1 MQTVNIHDAKTN
13 FSKLV
18 DQAAAGEEIIIAKA
32 GTPMARLV
40 PLQKQKRKIQF
51 GVMKGQI
58 EIKQG
63 FYDPMT
69 EEEIALFEGAAD
81 ASAA

>member
-18 DQAAAGEEIIIAKA
+18 EQAAAGEEIIITKA

-51 GVMKGQI
+51 GVMKGRMK
-58 EIKQG
+58 IKRG
-63 FYDPMT
+63 FYDAIT
-69 EEEIALFEGAAD
+69 GEEIALFEGLD
-81 ASAA
+81 DVSTV

>member
-63 FYDPMT
+63 FYEPMT
-69 EEEIALFEGAAD
+69 EEEIALFEGAAN

>member
-18 DQAAAGEEIIIAKA
+18 EQAAAGEEIIIAKA

-40 PLQKQKRKIQF
+40 PLQKERRKIQF
-51 GVMKGQI
+51 GLLKGKI
-58 EIKQG
+58 AVKPG
-63 FYDPMT
+63 FYDPIT
-69 EEEIALFEGAAD
+69 DEEIALFEGSANAPAA
-81 ASAA
+81 

>member
-51 GVMKGQI
+51 GVLKGEI
-58 EIKQG
+58 EIKEG

-69 EEEIALFEGAAD
+69 EEEIGLFEGSAD